1 MRICILSGRA
11 RSTIAHLYRWR
22 YKKLGDLSHIND
34 RPAYKKANAGFRF
47 DYQVINVPD
56 FNGVG
61 ESEPNPYFYQVC
73 AVVIKPNFECFIS
86 GLTWLVLVRF
96 TTTHQ

>member
-1 MRICILSGRA
+1 MHWSSGSLESNSIRLTSDVLLTGRA
-11 RSTIAHLYRWR
+11 RSSIAHLYRWR

-47 DYQVINVPD
+47 DYQVIDVPD

-61 ESEPNPYFYQVC
+61 ESEPNPHFYQV
-73 AVVIKPNFECFIS
+73 
-86 GLTWLVLVRF
+86 R
-96 TTTHQ
+96 